1 MGILIKILYRLT
13 VYSTGSH
20 FFVYCDPNLFTHLL
34 QLSET
39 DDQELPPFPP
49 AKDIKDQNVQPNG
62 GGAPDSGP
70 ILPVPHGIRPTLA
83 KYRFEVRI

>member
-1 MGILIKILYRLT
+1 M
-13 VYSTGSH
+13 
-20 FFVYCDPNLFTHLL
+20 F

-83 KYRFEVRI
+83 KYRFEVRICNWFFVKICDEQVW

>member
-1 MGILIKILYRLT
+1 MKAIRYKTAKCPTKTSTLIFISLLIL
-13 VYSTGSH
+13 
-20 FFVYCDPNLFTHLL
+20 F

-49 AKDIKDQNVQPNG
+49 AKDIKDQNVNPNG
-62 GGAPDSGP
+62 GGVPDSGP

-83 KYRFEVRI
+83 KYRFEVRIQN